1 MSQTNRLMIFP
12 TRGNVVML
20 KGRVAVATK
29 GHLLMKRKADAL
41 QSRLRVTLQ
50 KLIQVKSEI
59 SEAIR
64 EAAFS
69 LAEVR
74 FVTGETMSIA
84 AVILEAVGEKART
97 RILTSK
103 VNVAGT
109 IITVFECYQDGIDVY
124 EYAGLSRGGQQLATA
139 KQMFLQVIKLGVEL
153 ASLQT
158 AFLTLEKTL
167 KTANVRVAGMKHVVI
182 PKIESTLKYIV
193 SEIDE
198 MDREEFYRIKK
209 IKKKKLKKNE
219 EEENSLDDEKRI
231 QEGVPESSV
240 KPPSSSVTKSAK
252 IVRRSFC
259 PCHQIAVYIPLLNTT
274 KLRKK

>member
-198 MDREEFYRIKK
+198 MDQ
-209 IKKKKLKKNE
+209 
-219 EEENSLDDEKRI
+219 ENSLDDEKRI
-231 QEGVPESSV
+231 PEGVRESTV